1 MTNYYS
7 DQMARLTDKTT
18 VNVHFSDFSGNAT
31 KHMQVNLESV
41 DVFINF
47 LKSEKKRM
55 LKEVK
60 DSEEML
66 KTEVI
71 FKIEGAEV
79 FAIMPYKIADPNG
92 NITSYSH
99 VGQHSAANIDYVKR
113 LYNATPEE
121 YSALKEEMESIGYNL
136 KLIKSINTTKWA
148 NVYINFMKNLKKQ

>member
-18 VNVHFSDFSGNAT
+18 VNVQFSDFSGNAT

-41 DVFINF
+41 DIFINF

-55 LKEVK
+55 LKKIK

-66 KTEVI
+66 KTKVI
-71 FKIEGAEV
+71 FKIDGTEV
-79 FAIMPYKIADPNG
+79 CAFMPCKIANSNG

-99 VGQHSAANIDYVKR
+99 VGQHSTANIDYIKK
-113 LYNATPEE
+113 LHNATPEE
-121 YSALKEEMESIGYNL
+121 YAALKDELESIDF
-136 KLIKSINTTKWA
+136 IKN
-148 NVYINFMKNLKKQ
+148 MKKQ